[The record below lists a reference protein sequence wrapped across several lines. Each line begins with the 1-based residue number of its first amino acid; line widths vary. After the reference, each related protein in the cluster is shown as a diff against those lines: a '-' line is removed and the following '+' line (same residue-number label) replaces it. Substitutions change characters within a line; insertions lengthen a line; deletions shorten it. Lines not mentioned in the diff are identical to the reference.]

1 MEAMT
6 MATTTEIVSFEEY
19 LAFQAQQD
27 ITYEL
32 ENGVLIPMGIGR
44 RQHTD
49 IAKFLEKVFDTE
61 IERLGLPLATYR
73 GGVGIRIPQ
82 VGRKATSRVPDL
94 IVVTL
99 EQQDYLATLT
109 DAVLEDSIPPL
120 VVEVVS
126 AGTGNI
132 DHRKKRAEYN
142 ILEIPEYWIV
152 DFIDESD
159 VSEKPKVTICKLVE
173 GLYEAKVYQ
182 GSDRIESDLFPE
194 LNLTAQ
200 QIINFGKS

>member
-1 MEAMT
+1 

>member
-6 MATTTEIVSFEEY
+6 MATTTEIVSFEQY

-27 ITYEL
+27 LTYEL
-32 ENGVLIPMGIGR
+32 ENGVLVPMGIGR

-49 IAKFLEKVFDTE
+49 IAKFLERVFDAE

-82 VGRKATSRVPDL
+82 VGRRATSRVPDL

-109 DAVLEDSIPPL
+109 DAILEDSMPPL

-142 ILEIPEYWIV
+142 ISEIFEYWIV
-152 DFIDESD
+152 DFIDEPN
-159 VSEKPKVTICKLVE
+159 VSEKPKVTICKLIE
-173 GLYEAKVYQ
+173 GLYDAKVYQ
-182 GSDRIESDLFPE
+182 GSDRLESDLFPE
-194 LNLTAQ
+194 LNLTA
-200 QIINFGKS
+200 